1 LYDVCVYVPSWR
13 FATLL
18 LSVVASISAGATP
31 ASPSRTWF
39 VDSAATVSGDGS
51 AAAPLQSLGAAGLVS
66 APGDVIVLVGSGEPY
81 RDGIVLKDGQTLI
94 GAGEESAELLH
105 ELGIAATAKNKT
117 PVIASDGPAVT
128 FASGNTIAGLKI
140 VAARGDGITGSPS
153 GKTTIRQTWIQ
164 AAGASTALALSAA
177 AGSVRLAGC
186 RIEASGGATAVR
198 LASGNA
204 EVVFDATPTSTA
216 AGAALVM
223 KDQRGSVVFSKGSPV
238 TVASGATD
246 AIVISGGGATC
257 TFADILTVTTNR
269 ARAVVIRDAGT
280 IAVTGT
286 GSSLRTTA
294 AAAVDISKA
303 RLDITLESVSVAGER
318 SASSAIMLRDTT
330 GRFAIIGRGSEPLS
344 GGVIRETA
352 NRAVELVS
360 AEGISLSNILFEHNA
375 LRNGVSSSTCASDL
389 IAGNTVSCNAVL
401 VLRGTRGVRLSH
413 VRIDGSNQIGF
424 NGENVV
430 DLVLDDVQIL
440 GAGDEA
446 FESAIQLRNA
456 TGSIEI
462 TGCRI
467 ERAAARGLYLQ
478 NGGGIA
484 RVAIRTSVFTNTVDA
499 TGQQGMLIGAH
510 GDATVGVDV
519 RDCEFSS
526 TLSSGIQAVA
536 AGNAKLTI
544 GIAGSTFDRNA
555 GAINLVASDQ
565 ATLDHTIDG
574 NRTTRSNLGAI
585 TVAAL
590 APGRPVLAGTITKNT
605 IGTAGVAA
613 SGGRCGGCHGI
624 SVMAAGGSRVSSNI
638 AGNTIQQ
645 LDGPGVRVTAGGMS
659 DVSIAIRD
667 NVLREPAGSDRGAIR
682 LQSGT
687 GKADTAKLCVSLGG
701 TGASANKISGV
712 WSPEGNILLHNRF
725 AATKL
730 AVDGPA
736 GIAGNAAVARLI
748 AQQNNGATAS
758 LKLMDGEPGNAIE
771 VTRACPVPN
780 PVVPQE

>member
-1 LYDVCVYVPSWR
+1 MYIPSWR

-18 LSVVASISAGATP
+18 LSVAACIAAGTAL

-39 VDSAATVSGDGS
+39 VDSAAAVSGDGS
-51 AAAPLQSLGAAGLVS
+51 AAAPLQSLGAAGLLS
-66 APGDVIVLVGSGEPY
+66 APGDAIVLVGGDEPY
-81 RDGIVLKDGQTLI
+81 RDGIVLKDGQTLT
-94 GAGEESAELLH
+94 GAGQESAELLH
-105 ELGIAATAKNKT
+105 ELGITATANGKT

-128 FASGNTIAGLKI
+128 LASNNTIAGLKI

-164 AAGASTALALSAA
+164 AAGTSTALALSAA

-198 LASGNA
+198 LAAGNA
-204 EVVFDATPTSTA
+204 EVELDATSIATA
-216 AGAALVM
+216 AGAALLM
-223 KDQRGSVVFSKGSPV
+223 KDQRGSVVFGKGSPV

-246 AIVISGGGATC
+246 AIVISGGDATC
-257 TFADILTVTTNR
+257 TFADVLTVTTNR

-280 IAVTGT
+280 IVMTGT

-303 RLDITLESVSVAGER
+303 KLDITLQSVAVDGER
-318 SASSAIMLRDTT
+318 SASSAIVLRDTT
-330 GRFAIIGRGSEPLS
+330 GRFAVTGLGTEPKS

-389 IAGNTVSCNAVL
+389 VAGNTLSCNAV
-401 VLRGTRGVRLSH
+401 VFLRGTRGVRLSH
-413 VRIDGSNQIGF
+413 LRIDGSNQIGI
-424 NGENVV
+424 NGEGIV
-430 DLVLDDVQIL
+430 DLALDDVQIL
-440 GAGDEA
+440 GAGDES

-456 TGSIEI
+456 AGSIEI
-462 TGCRI
+462 AGCRI

-478 NGGGIA
+478 NGSGTA
-484 RVAIRTSVFTNTVDA
+484 RVAIRKSVFTNSTDA
-499 TGQQGMLIGAH
+499 TGQQGVLIGAH
-510 GDATVGVDV
+510 GDATIAADV
-519 RDCEFSS
+519 RESEFSS
-526 TLSSGIQAVA
+526 TLSNGIQVVAV
-536 AGNAKLTI
+536 GSAKLTI
-544 GIAGSTFDRNA
+544 GVAGSMFDRNA

-565 ATLDHTIDG
+565 ATLDYTIDG
-574 NRTTRSNLGAI
+574 NRMTRSNLGAI

-590 APGRPVLAGTITKNT
+590 APGRPVVSGVIAKNT
-605 IGTAGVAA
+605 IGTAGVDG

-624 SVMAAGGSRVSSNI
+624 SVMAAGGSRASSNI
-638 AGNTIQQ
+638 TGNTIQQ
-645 LDGPGVRVTAGGMS
+645 LDGPGVRVTAGGTS
-659 DVSIAIRD
+659 DVAIAVTG

-687 GKADTAKLCVSLGG
+687 GKADTAKLCVNLGG
-701 TGASANKISGV
+701 AGATANKIGGV
-712 WSPEGNILLHNRF
+712 WSPEGQILLHNRF

-758 LKLMDGEPGNAIE
+758 LKLMEGEPGNAIE
-771 VTRACPVPN
+771 VMRACPVPALR
-780 PVVPQE
+780 